1 MLPQKKAL
9 VLSGGGGRGA
19 YHVGVVRYLVE
30 CGWMQDGIG
39 PDIIAGTSIG
49 SINAAALASGLT
61 ISQLEDLWLRM
72 RTEHVHRLSDDL
84 PPLSKPLL
92 RWMLRGVLTSEQPGF
107 SFSQSKEP
115 DLERYSFA
123 ERLGSLFQSR
133 SFRSLLDTKPWR
145 ATLERWLDFDRI
157 NGPHSPALLL
167 TATELRTG
175 ALRVF
180 CNRDLE
186 ERAADDLKLDHLM
199 ASSSIPIVYPWTPI
213 ENHLYWDGAVI
224 ANTPLD
230 PVIELAGKSDL
241 DILVV
246 MMTPWYLNQDDQQS
260 AASNMPEDLVQALTL
275 TLDWAM
281 LASYRSAFRAI
292 EMRNKLAEA
301 GERLEMAARMLTDE
315 SIRLEGYLP
324 QRLRLPTV
332 ISPKEMMPLDWII
345 DYEERNHR
353 TLFEMGYEDA
363 KRAFAQ
369 RNQSLEAAS

>member
-19 YHVGVVRYLVE
+19 YHVGVMRYLVE

-49 SINAAALASGLT
+49 SINASALASGLT
-61 ISQLEDLWLRM
+61 IDQLEELWLNM
-72 RTEHVHRLSDDL
+72 HTEDVHRLSDDL

-92 RWMLRGVLTSEQPGF
+92 RWMLRGVLTSEQHHD
-107 SFSQSKEP
+107 SLHAKEP
-115 DLERYSFA
+115 DLKHHSFTERMST
-123 ERLGSLFQSR
+123 LFQSR
-133 SFRSLLDTKPWR
+133 TFRSLLDTSPWR
-145 ATLERWLDFDRI
+145 RTLAKWMDFDRI
-157 NGPHSPALLL
+157 NGPDSPALLL

-175 ALRVF
+175 VLRIF

-186 ERAADDLKLDHLM
+186 NHPADDICIDHLM
-199 ASSSIPIVYPWTPI
+199 ASSSIPIVYPWTNI
-213 ENHLYWDGAVI
+213 NDYLYWDGAVI

-230 PVIELAGKSDL
+230 PVIELAGQSDL

-246 MMTPWYLNQDDQQS
+246 MMTPWHLHQDDQDR
-260 AASNMPEDLVQALTL
+260 APCDMPKDLVQALTL

-292 EMRNKLAEA
+292 EMRNKLAEV

-353 TLFEMGYEDA
+353 LLFKMGYEDA
-363 KRAFAQ
+363 QRALAQ
-369 RNQSLEAAS
+369 REQSVEMLS